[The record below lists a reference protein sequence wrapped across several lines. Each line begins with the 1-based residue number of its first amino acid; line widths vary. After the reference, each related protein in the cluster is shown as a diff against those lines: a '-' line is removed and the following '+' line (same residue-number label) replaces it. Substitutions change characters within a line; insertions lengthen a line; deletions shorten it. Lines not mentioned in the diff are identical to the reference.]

1 MESRPRFQGVG
12 DSGGTLVTTD
22 AEDAVDNYATSVTA
36 RSSA

>member
-1 MESRPRFQGVG
+1 VG
-12 DSGGTLVTTD
+12 DNGGTLVTTD